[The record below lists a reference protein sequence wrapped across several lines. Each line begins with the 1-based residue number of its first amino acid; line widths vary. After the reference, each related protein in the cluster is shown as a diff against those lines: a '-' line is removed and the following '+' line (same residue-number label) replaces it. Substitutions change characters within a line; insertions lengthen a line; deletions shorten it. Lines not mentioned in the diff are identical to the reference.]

1 MKIIVAAD
9 EKWAIGKDGDL
20 LWHLSADMKFFRTT
34 TSGHVVVMGRKTLD
48 SFPGGRPLK
57 NRTNLVLSGNTSF
70 TREGTEVYHSMEE
83 MLEALKKY
91 ESDDV
96 FIIGG
101 GTIYRAFLPY
111 CDTAYVTR
119 VYKSFEA
126 DTYFPNLDEDSEWEL
141 VTEGEKLEE
150 NDLTFAFNTYKR
162 KA

>member
-57 NRTNLVLSGNTSF
+57 NRTNLVLSGNASF

-96 FIIGG
+96 FILGG
-101 GTIYRAFLPY
+101 GTIYREFLPY

-126 DTYFPNLDEDSEWEL
+126 DTYFPNLDEDPEWEL
-141 VTEGEKLEE
+141 ATEGETLEE
-150 NDLTFAFNTYKR
+150 NDLTFVFNTYKR